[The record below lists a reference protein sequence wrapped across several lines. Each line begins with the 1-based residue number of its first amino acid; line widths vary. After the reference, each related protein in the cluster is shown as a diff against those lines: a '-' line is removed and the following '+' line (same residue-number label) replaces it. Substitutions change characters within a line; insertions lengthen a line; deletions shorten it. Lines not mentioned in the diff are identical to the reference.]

1 MLLDMHISFSTATF
15 YARSL
20 AYSLRLARDAGFD
33 GVELALGVGYQLTG
47 PQHYLRAIRADG
59 VPVLSVHPPFLRLRV
74 LGWPLAVTRRMTNLT
89 AAAHLVDAPIC
100 VAHVPGLRSM
110 NSRRA
115 ALFERAITLGYGAVP
130 GNVSITLESTQY
142 AGTSPH
148 LLDDIAALVDY
159 AGAHNCGVTLDT
171 CHVGAN
177 GEDLLAVYE
186 VVRPLL
192 KNVHLS
198 DARHIGGQH
207 VKTHIMPG
215 EGELPLR
222 ELLATMARDGY
233 DGLITLELH
242 PREVGYIGRKRNL
255 ERLRQAREFVRAAI
269 GAEAASL
276 SER

>member
-1 MLLDMHISFSTATF
+1 MRISFSTATF
-15 YARSL
+15 YSCSL

-33 GVELALGVGYQLTG
+33 GVELALGVGYQLRG
-47 PQHYLRAIRADG
+47 PQPYLRAIHAIG
-59 VPVLSVHPPFLRLRV
+59 TPVLSVHPPFLRLRV

-89 AAAHLVDAPIC
+89 TAAHLVDAPLC
-100 VAHVPGLRSM
+100 VSHVPSLRSM

-115 ALFERAITLGYGAVP
+115 AIFERAIALGYEAVP
-130 GNVSITLESTQY
+130 GNVTITLESTQY
-142 AGTSPH
+142 GGTSRR
-148 LLDDIAALVDY
+148 LLDDIATLVEY
-159 AGAHNCGVTLDT
+159 AGEHNCGVTLDT

-207 VKTHIMPG
+207 VRTHIMPG

-242 PREVGYIGRKRNL
+242 PREVGFIGRKRNL
-255 ERLRQAREFVRAAI
+255 ERLRTAREFVQSAI
-269 GAEAASL
+269 GAEAASV

>member
-1 MLLDMHISFSTATF
+1 MLLDMRISFSTATF

-47 PQHYLRAIRADG
+47 PQHYLRTIRADG
-59 VPVLSVHPPFLRLRV
+59 VPVLSVHPPFLRLRA

-115 ALFERAITLGYGAVP
+115 VLFERAIALGYDAVP
-130 GNVSITLESTQY
+130 GDVMISLESTQY
-142 AGTSPH
+142 SGGAKL
-148 LLDDIAALVDY
+148 LLDHIATLVDY

-198 DARHIGGQH
+198 DARHNGQH
-207 VKTHIMPG
+207 ARTHIMPG

-242 PREVGYIGRKRNL
+242 PREVGFIGRRRNL
-255 ERLRQAREFVRAAI
+255 ERLCQARKFVQSAI
-269 GAEAASL
+269 GVEATPL

>member
-1 MLLDMHISFSTATF
+1 MRISFSTATF
-15 YARSL
+15 YACSL
-20 AYSLRLARDAGFD
+20 GYSLRLARDVGFD
-33 GVELALGVGYQLTG
+33 GVELALGVGYQLRG
-47 PQHYLRAIRADG
+47 PQPYLRAIRAVG
-59 VPVLSVHPPFLRLRV
+59 TPVLSVHPPFLRLRV

-89 AAAHLVDAPIC
+89 TAAHLVDAPLC
-100 VAHVPGLRSM
+100 VSHVPSLRSKD
-110 NSRRA
+110 SRRA
-115 ALFERAITLGYGAVP
+115 VRFERAIALGYDSVP
-130 GNVSITLESTQY
+130 GNVTITLESTQY
-142 AGTSPH
+142 AGGSPH
-148 LLDDIAALVDY
+148 LLDDIATLVDY
-159 AGAHNCGVTLDT
+159 AGEHNCGVTLDT

-198 DARHIGGQH
+198 DARHSGQH
-207 VKTHIMPG
+207 AQTHIMPG

-242 PREVGYIGRKRNL
+242 PREVGFIGRKRNL
-255 ERLRQAREFVRAAI
+255 ERLRQAREFVQSAI

>member
-1 MLLDMHISFSTATF
+1 MRISFSTATF
-15 YARSL
+15 YACSL
-20 AYSLRLARDAGFD
+20 GYSLRLARDAGFD

-47 PQHYLRAIRADG
+47 PQHYLRAIRAEG
-59 VPVLSVHPPFLRLRV
+59 VPALSVHPPFLRLRV

-89 AAAHLVDAPIC
+89 TAAHLVDAPIC
-100 VAHVPGLRSM
+100 VSHVPSLRSM

-115 ALFERAITLGYGAVP
+115 FLFERAIALGYDTVP
-130 GNVSITLESTQY
+130 GNVTIALESTQY
-142 AGTSPH
+142 SGGVKL
-148 LLDDIAALVDY
+148 LLDDITTLVKY
-159 AGAHNCGVTLDT
+159 AGEHKCGVTLDT

-198 DARHIGGQH
+198 DARHIGGQR
-207 VKTHIMPG
+207 VQTHIMPG

-222 ELLATMARDGY
+222 ELLAAMARDRY

-242 PREVGYIGRKRNL
+242 PREVGFIARKRNL
-255 ERLRQAREFVRAAI
+255 ERLRQAREFVQSAI

>member
-1 MLLDMHISFSTATF
+1 MRISFSTATF

-20 AYSLRLARDAGFD
+20 GYSLRLARDAGFD
-33 GVELALGVGYQLTG
+33 GVELALGVGYQLRG

-59 VPVLSVHPPFLRLRV
+59 VPALSVHPPFLRLRV

-100 VAHVPGLRSM
+100 VAHVPSLGSM

-115 ALFERAITLGYGAVP
+115 VLFERAIALGYDAAP
-130 GNVSITLESTQY
+130 GNVTISLESTQY
-142 AGTSPH
+142 AGTSPR
-148 LLDDIAALVDY
+148 LLDDIATLVAY

-198 DARHIGGQH
+198 DARHSGQH
-207 VKTHIMPG
+207 VRTHIMPG

-242 PREVGYIGRKRNL
+242 PREVGFIGRKRNL
-255 ERLRQAREFVRAAI
+255 ERLRQAREFVQSAL
-269 GAEAASL
+269 GAETATL